1 MRELDEMA
9 MQMRPEDCEEI
20 SESFESLMEKLDTK
34 NKERDALVKQHKK
47 VVWNCTA
54 VEHKGGQL
62 QILMIQ
68 ELNQIFGNLGVLL
81 DVNDIRA
88 ASCVTCRF
96 L

>member
-9 MQMRPEDCEEI
+9 MQMRPEDCKEI
-20 SESFESLMEKLDTK
+20 SGSFESLMEKLDTK
-34 NKERDALVKQHKK
+34 NKERDALVKQRKK
-47 VVWNCTA
+47 VVRNCTA

-68 ELNQIFGNLGVLL
+68 ELNQIFGNLGVFP

-88 ASCVTCRF
+88 VPCVTCTAP
-96 L
+96 